1 MKSMNDAKKFR
12 DEKSALLTALAG
24 QVQSC
29 KYTLDAIRRLDVMA
43 PNGEDTNVVHL
54 EQLVDDLHKLTVSL
68 RDSVDSS
75 A

>member
-1 MKSMNDAKKFR
+1 
-12 DEKSALLTALAG
+12 
-24 QVQSC
+24 
-29 KYTLDAIRRLDVMA
+29 MA